1 MSPGPVWPPPQV
13 EVRGSFAAMDP
24 DLDLLAA
31 WRGGD
36 KAAAST
42 ILKKYYFVVRQA
54 VLTKVPE
61 AAIDDIVQ
69 DVFEA
74 LVEGRDTF
82 RADASLKTF
91 VLKITRNTIADFFRE
106 RERKPVDHVG
116 VLQSSV
122 RDLCAGPSSLLL
134 KHEKDRILLEA
145 LRSIALDDQ
154 FILELYYWDD
164 MSGPDLAQVFEC
176 PEPAIRSRLRRAKER
191 LTEAVHELTRDR
203 REFADTVTNLDS
215 WAKQLRDELKP
226 YLQQFKQ
233 DKARKK

>member
-1 MSPGPVWPPPQV
+1 MSPAPVWPPPQV

-36 KAAAST
+36 KTAAGT

-61 AAIDDIVQ
+61 NAIDDIVQ

-74 LVEGRDTF
+74 LAERRDTF
-82 RADASLKTF
+82 RADATLKTF
-91 VLKITRNTIADFFRE
+91 ILTITRNIIANFFRE
-106 RERKPVDHVG
+106 RQRKPVDHVG
-116 VLQSSV
+116 VFQSSV
-122 RDLCAGPSSLLL
+122 RDLGAGPSSLLL

-145 LRSIALDDQ
+145 LRGIALDDQ

-176 PEPAIRSRLRRAKER
+176 PEPTIRSRLRRAKER

-203 REFADTVTNLDS
+203 REFAETVTNLDS

-226 YLQQFKQ
+226 YLQQLKQ
-233 DKARKK
+233 DKARRK

>member
-1 MSPGPVWPPPQV
+1 MSPAPVWPPPQV

-31 WRGGD
+31 WRDGD
-36 KAAAST
+36 KAAAGT

-54 VLTKVPE
+54 VVTKVPE
-61 AAIDDIVQ
+61 TAIDDIVQ

-74 LVEGRDTF
+74 LAQRRDTF

-91 VLKITRNTIADFFRE
+91 ILTITRNIIANFFRE
-106 RERKPVDHVG
+106 RQRKPVDHVA

-122 RDLCAGPSSLLL
+122 RDLCAGPSSLLI

-226 YLQQFKQ
+226 YLQQLKQ

>member
-1 MSPGPVWPPPQV
+1 MSPAPVWPPPQV

-36 KAAAST
+36 KTAAGT

-61 AAIDDIVQ
+61 SAIDDIVQ

-74 LVEGRDTF
+74 LAQRRDTF

-91 VLKITRNTIADFFRE
+91 ILTITRNTIADFFRE
-106 RERKPVDHVG
+106 RQRKPVDHVA

-122 RDLCAGPSSLLL
+122 RDLCAGPSSLLI